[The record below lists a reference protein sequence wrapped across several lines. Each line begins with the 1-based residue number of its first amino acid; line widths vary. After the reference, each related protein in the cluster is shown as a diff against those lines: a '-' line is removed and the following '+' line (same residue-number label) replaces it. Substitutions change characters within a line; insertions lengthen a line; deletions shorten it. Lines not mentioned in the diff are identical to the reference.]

1 MNLKPIESVQK
12 SLSELLKQKNKY
24 LLAFSSGGDSV
35 FLLFQ
40 LHFFYQEKLKD
51 HITLVYI
58 NYHDSPF
65 VAQEESIFFHY
76 VSLFGLTYFKKDV
89 HYRKSYGNFEEWARK
104 YRYDY
109 FQKLCSSYQYK
120 GVITAHQKTDLVETY
135 LLQLKRNN
143 LPKHYGLSTTSLYK
157 GRPIL
162 RPRLSI
168 SKEALTKQLVETNTL
183 FYDDITNYNR
193 KKSRNRIRQEIK
205 EEDRNR
211 EIKEAENRN
220 NFLSSLYACFN
231 QRKPPF
237 SFDDYY
243 LRTVNQRK
251 RFCFYLLEKS
261 LNKTKFCYGL
271 GKKRY
276 SFLCNRESGVMKL
289 TENLFLYRWK
299 EGFFLFSDLQ
309 KISYQYIFKE
319 KKIYQ
324 KKYFRIDLKDPSAF
338 NRKSLPVLIRNY
350 REGDQLGTDLVEK
363 DVFAFLRK
371 QGVPSFLIPIYPVF
385 IQNKKI
391 QCVPFYKDL
400 KKEGFPLS
408 LSIPCLFVR
417 SKQVS
422 VLFPL
427 EPIEK

>member
-1 MNLKPIESVQK
+1 MNLKPIASVQQ
-12 SLSELLKQKNKY
+12 SLNDLLNKKNRY

-65 VAQEESIFFHY
+65 VAQEEAIFFHY
-76 VSLFGLTYFKKDV
+76 IFLFGLTYFKKDV

-109 FQKLCSSYQYK
+109 FQKLCSSYHYE
-120 GVITAHQKTDLVETY
+120 GVITAHQKTDFVETY

-143 LPKHYGLSTTSLYK
+143 LPKHYGLSQTSLYK
-157 GRPIL
+157 GMPIL

-168 SKEALTKQLVETNTL
+168 SKESLTKQLIETRKL

-205 EEDRNR
+205 EQDRDR
-211 EIKEAENRN
+211 VIKEAENKN
-220 NFLSSLYACFN
+220 LYLSSLYSCFS
-231 QRKPPF
+231 QRKAPF
-237 SFDDYY
+237 SFSDYY
-243 LRTVNQRK
+243 SRNINQRK

-261 LNKTKFCYGL
+261 LNKTRFSYGL

-276 SFLCNRESGVMKL
+276 SFLCKRDRGVLKL

-299 EGFFLFSDLQ
+299 EGFFLYSDLN

-319 KKIYQ
+319 KKIYR

-338 NRKSLPVLIRNY
+338 NRKFLPVIVRNY
-350 REGDQLGTDLVEK
+350 HNGDQLGTDLVEK
-363 DVFAFLRK
+363 DVFVFLRK

-385 IQNKKI
+385 IQSGRI

-400 KKEGFPLS
+400 KKEGFPFS
-408 LSIPCLFVR
+408 LSVPCLFVR
-417 SKQVS
+417 NKQFSAVIPS
-422 VLFPL
+422 
-427 EPIEK
+427 ETIEK